1 MKYINKQNLE
11 KAKEIMGK
19 ASDLFGNRFFLL
31 AVIVIMIMLTLRQ
44 CGEADH
50 AKAEALREHNNYLA
64 SVDSVRVIKNDLGH
78 LIVEKS
84 AYQLKVSELSKEQK
98 DLIKRLDLN
107 SNGRGTTPKTVIQ
120 TVSVYKDS
128 IVNIASEIVKNPN
141 GDDAI
146 KFLHE
151 PVLPGKNK
159 LRILGNVPY
168 SLIVGRNPADSTKYI
183 ASILPGSTSLSIEQ
197 NIDIVTA
204 LYQDPKS
211 KRIMTR
217 VTTTYPNLTFSE
229 VNSFDVT
236 DNPETRKAL
245 KAARKEFG
253 LGLNIGYGLSGSATT
268 GLNPGFYIGV
278 GLHYSPKFLQFG
290 K

>member
-1 MKYINKQNLE
+1 MKYINKENLN
-11 KAKEIMGK
+11 KAAG
-19 ASDLFGNRFFLL
+19 LLNNRFFLL
-31 AVIVIMIMLTLRQ
+31 AVIVILIMLTLKQ
-44 CGEADH
+44 CGAADH

-64 SVDSVRVIKNDLGH
+64 SLDSVRVIKNDLGE

-107 SNGRGTTPKTVIQ
+107 SNGRGNTPRTVIQ
-120 TVSVYKDS
+120 TVSEYRDS
-128 IVNIASEIVKNPN
+128 IVNIASEVVKDPN
-141 GDDAI
+141 GSEAI
-146 KFLHE
+146 AFLHE
-151 PVLPGKNK
+151 PQLPGKNK
-159 LRILGNVPY
+159 LKIAGKVPY
-168 SLIVGRNPADSTKYI
+168 DLRLSKDPRDTTKYI
-183 ASILPGSTSLSIEQ
+183 ASVIPGVTSLTIEQ

-217 VTTTYPNLTFSE
+217 VSTTYPNLTFSD
-229 VNSFDVT
+229 VNSFDIT

-253 LGLNIGYGLSGSATT
+253 LGVNLGYGLLGSSTSLTT
-268 GLNPGFYIGV
+268 GFYIGV
-278 GLHYSPKFLQFG
+278 GVHYSPKFLQFG